1 MRPNLVDYPAVVV
14 PRPVHRLSKVA
25 AGDGATATTRTYSGE
40 VPLTHSHRPAA
51 QSVTTAAQSR
61 SEDQVHRLRQY
72 LATMSV
78 RTVCFV
84 LAIVTE
90 GWLRW
95 VFAAAA
101 ILLPFI
107 AVVAAN
113 AVAPRMR
120 GRVRPVVPMRDETP
134 QLTEQAHRDDPQG

>member
-1 MRPNLVDYPAVVV
+1 
-14 PRPVHRLSKVA
+14 
-25 AGDGATATTRTYSGE
+25 
-40 VPLTHSHRPAA
+40 VPLTRSHHPAA
-51 QSVTTAAQSR
+51 QSVTTAAPSR

-84 LAIVTE
+84 LAIVTD

-101 ILLPFI
+101 ILLPFF

-113 AVAPRMR
+113 AVAPRIR

-134 QLTEQAHRDDPQG
+134 QITDHGHADDPQR